1 MNFARTIK
9 RNIVRNEV
17 GKNRNMSSSWRSMM
31 IRRFEGVKNYIINY
45 NRTAGR
51 KF

>member
-17 GKNRNMSSSWRSMM
+17 GKNRNVRQSWRNRMT
-31 IRRFEGVKNYIINY
+31 EKLGVLDYIINY
-45 NRTAGR
+45 NRTSGR
-51 KF
+51 KV